1 MAYGYSALSE
11 LHILAHASS
20 SDTASLM
27 SQQDT
32 MRLDDNKTSPS
43 NANNECTP
51 LVEPVLK
58 DVSTGVSCQLWVYSN
73 IIIIISVHSGRA
85 LGGNQA
91 SASLGLE
98 TLAAG
103 GQYP

>member
-58 DVSTGVSCQLWVYSN
+58 DVSTG
-73 IIIIISVHSGRA
+73 RA